1 MSFLTA
7 IMQITARAEGLP
19 LDDMCLKT
27 EVTNSYATEDITE
40 YPAAGGAYI
49 NGMTLEGAGWE
60 LGRNGEQGYLCDMV
74 LKELSPELP
83 ITHVTAIR
91 RQQRETVGFYVCPVY
106 FTTARGAAQ
115 LITKFDIAME
125 SEDTDEKMWIL
136 SGVALFLAPEQ

>member
-1 MSFLTA
+1 
-7 IMQITARAEGLP
+7 
-19 LDDMCLKT
+19 MCLKT
-27 EVTNSYATEDITE
+27 EVTNNYLTEDITE
-40 YPAAGGAYI
+40 APATGAYV

-60 LGRNGEQGYLCDMV
+60 LGRNGEQGYLCDMI

-91 RQQRETVGFYVCPVY
+91 RQAKQVIGFYVCPLY

-125 SEDTDEKMWIL
+125 SEDTDDKMWIL
-136 SGVALFLAPEQ
+136 SGVALFLAPE

>member
-1 MSFLTA
+1 M
-7 IMQITARAEGLP
+7 I
-19 LDDMCLKT
+19 
-27 EVTNSYATEDITE
+27 
-40 YPAAGGAYI
+40 
-49 NGMTLEGAGWE
+49 
-60 LGRNGEQGYLCDMV
+60 

-91 RQQRETVGFYVCPVY
+91 RQERQVIGFYVCPVY

-125 SEDTDEKMWIL
+125 SEDTDDKTWIL